1 MPFKDIEKRRAYN
14 REGEKRRR
22 ARKRAE
28 REAAQL
34 TAAAALPNILNL
46 PAGPPIDRLSAWSQN
61 ILRVPSGHPLAGRAL
76 TLPAYGKAFLADA
89 VTHRESLLCIAR
101 KSGKSSIVAALCLG
115 YLVGPLAAPGQRL
128 AIVSVNRSKAGE
140 LLMQME
146 SIATASALPGVRFW
160 KSPSPGR
167 ATSADCHVDV
177 LSADRTA
184 GHASGFDV
192 VIVDETGLLQERD
205 RSLLNGLRSA
215 VSARDG
221 RVLHLSIRGD
231 GPFIGELLAMRDDPA
246 VSVHLYEAPAGCQ
259 LDDEDAWHA
268 ANPGLAG
275 GIKSMEYMR
284 DRARMAAANPN
295 DQADFRAHDLNQAG
309 SATAKMLCT
318 ITDWERILL
327 DAGEPAP
334 ARTGPV
340 VIGFDAGGS
349 SSMTAACAI
358 WVDSGRV
365 LVRGAFPS
373 IPSLG
378 DRGTADGVG
387 ARYER
392 MADRGELRTYPGR
405 TTPAAQ
411 FLGDFAAELD
421 GAEVVAAGADR
432 YRQSE
437 VQDYLAEAGQEWPM
451 VWRGQG
457 ASATADGSADV
468 RAAQRAVLDVAVRMP
483 LSLMME
489 SAVAESVI
497 RRDPLG
503 NPSLDKAR
511 KRGRIDAMSA
521 FVIAAGLAERWRAV
535 QRARPT
541 PGALRAIPFGGGG
554 AFPWGA

>member
-1 MPFKDIEKRRAYN
+1 MPFADIEKRRAWN
-14 REGEKRRR
+14 RESEKRRR
-22 ARKRAE
+22 ARKRAA
-28 REAAQL
+28 REAAQA
-34 TAAAALPNILNL
+34 TAAAALPNILTL
-46 PAGPPIDRLSAWSQN
+46 PAGPPIDRLASWSQN
-61 ILRVPSGHPLAGRAL
+61 VLRVPAGHPLAGRAL
-76 TLPAYGKAFLADA
+76 TLPDYGRRFLEDA
-89 VTHRESLLCIAR
+89 LTHREALLCMGR
-101 KSGKSSIVAALCLG
+101 KNAKSSIVAVFALG

-128 AIVSVNRSKAGE
+128 AIVSVNRAKAGE
-140 LLMQME
+140 LLQQME
-146 SIATASALPGVRFW
+146 NIATASALPGVRFW
-160 KSPSPGR
+160 RSPAPGR
-167 ATSADCHVDV
+167 ATSADCTVDV

-184 GHASGFDV
+184 GAASGFDLV
-192 VIVDETGLLQERD
+192 VIDETGILQERD
-205 RSLLNGLRSA
+205 RALINGLRSS

-221 RVLHLSIRGD
+221 RVIHLSIRGD
-231 GPFIGELLAMRDDPA
+231 GPFIPELLAMRDDPA

-259 LDDEDAWHA
+259 LDDEAAWHA
-268 ANPGLAG
+268 ANPGLAQ

-284 DRARMAAANPN
+284 DRARMAAVNPN
-295 DQADFRAHDLNQAG
+295 DQADFRSHDLNQAG

-318 ITDWERILL
+318 ITDWERVVL
-327 DAGEPAP
+327 DEGEPAP
-334 ARTGPV
+334 ARDGPV

-349 SSMTAACAI
+349 ASMTAACAI

-387 ARYER
+387 ARYEH

-411 FLGDFAAELD
+411 FLGDFAAELGD
-421 GAEVVAAGADR
+421 SEVVAAGADR

-437 VQDYLAEAGQEWPM
+437 VQDYLAEAGQQWPM
-451 VWRGQG
+451 IWRGQG

-468 RAAQRAVLDVAVRMP
+468 RAAQKAILDVAVRMP
-483 LSLMME
+483 LSLLME
-489 SAVAESVI
+489 SAVSEAII

-541 PGALRAIPFGGGG
+541 PGELRAIPFGHGGG
-554 AFPWGA
+554 TASWG

>member
-1 MPFKDIEKRRAYN
+1 MPFADIEKRRKYN
-14 REGEKRRR
+14 RDSERRRR

-28 REAAQL
+28 REAAQQ
-34 TAAAALPNILNL
+34 TAAAALPNIIKL
-46 PAGPPIDRLSAWSQN
+46 PDGPPIDRLSAWSQN
-61 ILRVPSGHPLAGRAL
+61 VLRVPAGHPLAGRAL

-89 VTHRESLLCIAR
+89 VTHRESLLCCSR
-101 KSGKSSIVAALCLG
+101 KQAKSSIVAVLALG
-115 YLVGPLAAPGQRL
+115 YLVGPLASPGQRL
-128 AIVSVNRSKAGE
+128 AIVSVNRPKAGE
-140 LLMQME
+140 LLQQME
-146 SIATASALPGVRFW
+146 NIATASALPGVRFW
-160 KSPSPGR
+160 RSPSPGR
-167 ATSADCHVDV
+167 ATSADCTVDV

-184 GHASGFDV
+184 GAASGFDLV
-192 VIVDETGLLQERD
+192 VIDETGLLQERD
-205 RSLLNGLRSA
+205 RALINGLRSS

-221 RVLHLSIRGD
+221 RVLHLSIKGD
-231 GPFIGELLAMRDDPA
+231 GPFIPELLAMRDDPA

-268 ANPGLAG
+268 ANPGLAQ
-275 GIKSMEYMR
+275 GIKSIDYMR
-284 DRARMAAANPN
+284 DRARMAAVNPN

-309 SATAKMLCT
+309 SATREMLCT

>member
-1 MPFKDIEKRRAYN
+1 MPFADIEKRRKYN
-14 REGEKRRR
+14 RESEKRRR
-22 ARKRAE
+22 ARKRAD
-28 REAAQL
+28 REAAQA
-34 TAAAALPNILNL
+34 TAAAALPNILTL
-46 PAGPPIDRLSAWSQN
+46 PAGPPIDRLASWSQN
-61 ILRVPSGHPLAGRAL
+61 VLRVPAGHPLAGRAL
-76 TLPAYGKAFLADA
+76 TLPAYGRAFLADA
-89 VTHRESLLCIAR
+89 VTHREALLCMAR
-101 KSGKSSIVAALCLG
+101 KNAKSTIVAVFALG
-115 YLVGPLAAPGQRL
+115 YLVGPLAAPGSRL
-128 AIVSVNRSKAGE
+128 AIVSVNRTKAGE
-140 LLMQME
+140 LLQQME
-146 SIATASALPGVRFW
+146 AIATASALAGVRFW
-160 KSPSPGR
+160 RSPAPGR
-167 ATSADCHVDV
+167 ATSADCQVDV

-205 RSLLNGLRSA
+205 RPLLNGLRSS

-231 GPFIGELLAMRDDPA
+231 GPFIPELLAMRDDPA
-246 VSVHLYEAPAGCQ
+246 VAAHLFEAPAGCQ
-259 LDDEDAWHA
+259 LDDEAAWTA
-268 ANPGLAG
+268 ANPGLSA
-275 GIKSMEYMR
+275 GIKRREYMT
-284 DRARMAAANPN
+284 DRSRMAGVNPN

-309 SATAKMLCT
+309 DSTREMLCT
-318 ITDWERILL
+318 VTDWERIIL

-340 VIGFDAGGS
+340 VIGLDAGGS

-358 WVDSGRV
+358 WTDTGRV

-373 IPSLG
+373 IPSLA
-378 DRGTADGVG
+378 DRGTSDGVG

-392 MADRGELRTYPGR
+392 MAERGELRTYPGR
-405 TTPAAQ
+405 TTPAAL
-411 FLGDFAAELD
+411 FLADFAAELD

-432 YRQSE
+432 YRMSE
-437 VQDYLAEAGQEWPM
+437 VQDYMAEAGQQWPM

-483 LSLMME
+483 LSLLME
-489 SAVAESVI
+489 SAVSEAII

-521 FVIAAGLAERWRAV
+521 FVIAAGLLARYQAV

-541 PGALRAIPFGGGG
+541 PGALRAIPFGER

>member
-1 MPFKDIEKRRAYN
+1 MPYADIEKRRAWN
-14 REGEKRRR
+14 RESEKRRR

-34 TAAAALPNILNL
+34 SAAAALPNILTL

-61 ILRVPSGHPLAGRAL
+61 VLRVPSGHPLAGRAL
-76 TLPAYGKAFLADA
+76 TLPDYGKAFLADA
-89 VTHRESLLCIAR
+89 VTHRESLLCCSR
-101 KSGKSSIVAALCLG
+101 KNSKSSICAVLALG

-128 AIVSVNRSKAGE
+128 AIVSVNRTKAGE
-140 LLMQME
+140 LLQQME
-146 SIATASALPGVRFW
+146 EIATASALPGVRFW
-160 KSPSPGR
+160 RSPAPGR
-167 ATSADCHVDV
+167 ATSADATVDV
-177 LSADRTA
+177 LSADRTSGHAA
-184 GHASGFDV
+184 GHDV
-192 VIVDETGLLQERD
+192 VLLDETGLLQERD
-205 RSLLNGLRSA
+205 RALINGLRSS

-221 RVLHLSIRGD
+221 RVIHLSIRGD
-231 GPFIGELLAMRDDPA
+231 GPFVGELLAMRDDPA
-246 VSVHLYEAPAGCQ
+246 VAVHLYEAPAGCQ

-275 GIKSMEYMR
+275 GIKSIDYMR
-284 DRARMAAANPN
+284 DRARMAAVNPN
-295 DQADFRAHDLNQAG
+295 DQADFRSHDLNQAG

-318 ITDWERILL
+318 ITDWERVIL
-327 DAGEPAP
+327 DEGEPAP

-340 VIGFDAGGS
+340 VIGIDCGGS
-349 SSMTAACAI
+349 SSMTAAVGI
-358 WVDSGRV
+358 YVDSGRV

-387 ARYER
+387 ARYEH

-411 FLGDFAAELD
+411 FLGDFAAELGD
-421 GAEVVAAGADR
+421 SEVVAAGADR

-437 VQDYLAEAGQEWPM
+437 VQDYLAEAGQQWPM

-468 RAAQRAVLDVAVRMP
+468 RAAQKAILDVAVRMP
-483 LSLMME
+483 LSLLME
-489 SAVAESVI
+489 SAVSEAII

-535 QRARPT
+535 QRARPI
-541 PGALRAIPFGGGG
+541 PGELRAIPFGTAPSG
-554 AFPWGA
+554 W